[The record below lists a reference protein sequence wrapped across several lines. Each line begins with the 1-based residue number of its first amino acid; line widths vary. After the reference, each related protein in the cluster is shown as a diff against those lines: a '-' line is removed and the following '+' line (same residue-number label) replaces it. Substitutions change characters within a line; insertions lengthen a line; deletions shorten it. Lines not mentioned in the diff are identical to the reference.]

1 MERSEHGEKPQK
13 AADRTLDASM
23 TAAVREGDE
32 PAFARIADRHRRELE
47 VHCYRMLGSL
57 HDSEDAVQE
66 TLLRAWRYR
75 ESLREDAPLRPW
87 LYRIATN
94 VCLDALARDGRRAA
108 LTTSDEGD
116 GVAPGASGEGVAE
129 ITWLQPF
136 PDSRLEPEAPREA
149 EPDAVVVTKET
160 IELAFLT
167 VIQLL
172 TPHQRAVLILR
183 DVLGWSAR
191 ESAELLEVSVASV
204 NSALQRARD
213 TLRTHLPERRPD
225 WPAGVDA
232 TSAERELLRRYIEAT
247 EQADFAAFESLIRED
262 AVFRMP
268 PQPGTWRGR
277 DTMIQGWIEGGF
289 GSSELGELR
298 CIPTRANRQPAIA
311 CYRRREGET
320 VARPLAMDVLRVEE
334 GQITEIITFSGELF
348 EAFGLPGTLA

>member
-1 MERSEHGEKPQK
+1 MERSQQGKKQK
-13 AADRTLDASM
+13 KAEDGTKDARM

-32 PAFARIADRHRRELE
+32 LAFARIAERHRRELQ

-75 ESLREDAPLRPW
+75 DSLCEDAPFRPW

-108 LTTSDEGD
+108 LTASGDGD
-116 GVAPGASGEGVAE
+116 GVAPGASEEGVAE

-136 PDSRLEPEAPREA
+136 PDSQLEPEAPREV

-172 TPHQRAVLILR
+172 TPHQRGVLILR
-183 DVLGWSAR
+183 DVLGWSAC
-191 ESAELLEVSVASV
+191 ESAELLEVSVAAV
-204 NSALQRARD
+204 NSARQRARE
-213 TLRTHLPERRPD
+213 TLRTHLPERKPD

-232 TSAERELLRRYIEAT
+232 GRGK
-247 EQADFAAFESLIRED
+247 
-262 AVFRMP
+262 P
-268 PQPGTWRGR
+268 WRGR
-277 DTMIQGWIEGGF
+277 SRWTSSGSRRGRSPRSSPSRESCWRRSGSPRRWLERWGVAWDGVAWPEGG
-289 GSSELGELR
+289 GSGSR
-298 CIPTRANRQPAIA
+298 RTRARCDPTLLRTPSGGRAISPSCA
-311 CYRRREGET
+311 DRSARTRVWYRIVGRATAQCRG
-320 VARPLAMDVLRVEE
+320 
-334 GQITEIITFSGELF
+334 
-348 EAFGLPGTLA
+348 